1 MCAKRIGAAGACRR
15 PAGPRALGVV
25 FAVAA
30 AGVLLA
36 GCADEDSGVADGATK
51 SSAAGSPAP
60 KAPSSPSAPASPASP
75 SVPASPSGGLTEDQA
90 ERRALVPQAK
100 VTYEQALTAAIAA
113 VPASEPVS
121 AELEGAPGGGA
132 AWETEV
138 ATADGTA
145 HTVRVDA
152 ATGKADPPRAEP
164 DQDAE
169 DKRELAGRL
178 GRSTVT
184 AQQAVRTASARQR
197 GTVSSVELG
206 GFGNGTLSWAVDIV
220 TLDDWNKTTY
230 DIGATDGKILRKHV
244 DRD

>member
-1 MCAKRIGAAGACRR
+1 MCAKRTGAAGACRR
-15 PAGPRALGVV
+15 PAAPRALGLACVI
-25 FAVAA
+25 AA

-51 SSAAGSPAP
+51 SSAAGTAP
-60 KAPSSPSAPASPASP
+60 RSAAPSAPASRSA
-75 SVPASPSGGLTEDQA
+75 PASPSGGLTEDQA
-90 ERRALVPQAK
+90 ERKALVPAAK
-100 VTYEQALTAAIAA
+100 VNYEQALTAAIAA
-113 VPASEPVS
+113 VPATEPVS

-132 AWETEV
+132 VWETEV
-138 ATADGTA
+138 ATVDGTA

-178 GRSTVT
+178 SRSTVT
-184 AQQAVRTASARQR
+184 AQQAVQSATAGQK
-197 GTVSSVELG
+197 GTVSSIELG

-220 TLDDWNKTTY
+220 TPDWNRATY
-230 DIGATDGKILRKHV
+230 DIGATDRKILRKHV